1 MVTKWRPRKAGI
13 SGAGGTGPQA
23 SGRILSRPQSEGLS
37 QDNTRSHGE
46 YQEEEEIHS
55 FSHSRNSWALE

>member
-23 SGRILSRPQSEGLS
+23 SRRVLSRSQSEGLS

-46 YQEEEEIHS
+46 YQEEEGLHS
-55 FSHSRNSWALE
+55 FSDFRNSWV